1 MKTVLRSLWLIILM
15 LPLLGLS
22 TAQADEVASAKQRI
36 DARQGAI
43 AALKDRGMLG
53 ENNRGLVEARGTLSR
68 EEDELAASENGD
80 RRILYAAVAK
90 QTGQTPELAG
100 RARAKQIA
108 QNSKSG
114 VWLQDDGGRWSRK

>member
-1 MKTVLRSLWLIILM
+1 MKTVLRGLCVMMLM

-22 TAQADEVASAKQRI
+22 TARADEVASAKERI

-53 ENNRGLVEARGTLSR
+53 ENNRGFVEARGTLSR
-68 EEDELAASENGD
+68 EGNELAASENDD

-90 QTGQTPELAG
+90 QTGQTPEFAG
-100 RARAKQIA
+100 RARARKIA
-108 QNSKSG
+108 ENSKPG
-114 VWLQDDGGRWSRK
+114 VWLQDEAGRWYRK